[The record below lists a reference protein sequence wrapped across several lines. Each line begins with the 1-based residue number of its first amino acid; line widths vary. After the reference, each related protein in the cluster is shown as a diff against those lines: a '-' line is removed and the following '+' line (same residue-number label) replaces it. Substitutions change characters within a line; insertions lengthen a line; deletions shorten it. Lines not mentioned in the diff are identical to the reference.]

1 MEKENILDAINR
13 EYRDRELIEKE
24 REIKA
29 RKTIEKNKLIADFLG
44 DKVFH
49 LMLEGINGIYPNFDG
64 TYYQSGDDNTIL
76 NPLKED
82 FVFEFKANFHTSW
95 DWLVPVI
102 HKILHDNNDSSFF
115 KFSMSVSNA
124 IFNNNID
131 NAHNVVVEFIK
142 EYNQKT

>member
-1 MEKENILDAINR
+1 MKEN
-13 EYRDRELIEKE
+13 
-24 REIKA
+24 EI
-29 RKTIEKNKLIADFLG
+29 IAEFMG
-44 DKVFH
+44 VVKH
-49 LMLEGINGIYPNFDG
+49 YEA
-64 TYYQSGDDNTIL
+64 QSSNMF
-76 NPLKED
+76 NQY
-82 FVFEFKANFHTSW
+82 HTSW

>member
-1 MEKENILDAINR
+1 MKEN
-13 EYRDRELIEKE
+13 
-24 REIKA
+24 EI
-29 RKTIEKNKLIADFLG
+29 IAEFMG
-44 DKVFH
+44 VVKH
-49 LMLEGINGIYPNFDG
+49 YEA
-64 TYYQSGDDNTIL
+64 QSSNMF
-76 NPLKED
+76 NQY
-82 FVFEFKANFHTSW
+82 HTSW
-95 DWLVPVI
+95 DRLVPVI